1 MQHLANSHA
10 PVLLDKIINI
20 IQMNFQPP
28 NDLVVF
34 DGTFG
39 GGGYTS
45 RFLELG
51 WQVFAC
57 DLDPLA
63 KNYLP
68 DGESSCFHFEQNNF
82 ADYIFTFPDSFF
94 DVIVLDLGFS
104 SNQLAYSQRGFSY
117 FNSEEVLD
125 LRYNPYMGL
134 SAWEKIRSLPS
145 SRDLQKILYQ
155 YSGEIL
161 SSRLADPLYNLAKKY
176 PNLTVGQVVT
186 ELTKAIPKK
195 WMRRKPAIFSRI
207 WQALRIWVNDEFG
220 SLEKFLNIAPSK
232 LKPSGLLM
240 IVCFHSLED
249 KLVTS
254 FMRHMA
260 KPQEIDEFGNKQQ
273 TFKLLTR
280 KAITPEV
287 VEISQNNR
295 SRSAG
300 LRVLQKLG

>member
-1 MQHLANSHA
+1 MQHLANSHV
-10 PVLLDKIINI
+10 PVLLDKIIGI
-20 IQMNFQPP
+20 IQTNFQQPK
-28 NDLVVF
+28 NLVIF

-68 DGESSCFHFEQNNF
+68 DGESGYFRFEQNNF
-82 ADYIFTFPDSFF
+82 ADYILTFPDSFF
-94 DVIVLDLGFS
+94 DVVVLDLGFS
-104 SNQLAYSQRGFSY
+104 SNQLAYSHRGFSY

-134 SAWEKIRSLPS
+134 SAWEKIRSLPT
-145 SRDLQKILYQ
+145 SRDLQKILYT
-155 YSGEIL
+155 YSGESL
-161 SSRLADPLYNLAKKY
+161 SASLAGPLHRLAQNY
-176 PNLTVGQVVT
+176 PNLTVGQAVT
-186 ELTKAIPKK
+186 ELTKVIPKK
-195 WMRRKPAIFSRI
+195 WLHRKPAIFSRI

-220 SLEKFLNIAPSK
+220 SLEKFLNTAPVK

-249 KLVTS
+249 KLVTN
-254 FMRHMA
+254 FMRRLA
-260 KPQEIDEFGNKQQ
+260 KPQEVDEFGNKKQ

-280 KAITPEV
+280 KAVSPDAR
-287 VEISQNNR
+287 EISQNNR

-300 LRVLQKLG
+300 LRVLQKLD

>member
-1 MQHLANSHA
+1 MHQSVNLHV
-10 PVLLDKIINI
+10 PVLLDRIIKIIQTNLQSANNLI
-20 IQMNFQPP
+20 
-28 NDLVVF
+28 VF

-39 GGGYTS
+39 GGGYTT
-45 RFLELG
+45 RFLNLG
-51 WQVFAC
+51 WRVFAC
-57 DLDPLA
+57 DLDPLVW
-63 KNYLP
+63 NYLP
-68 DGESSCFHFEQNNF
+68 VNKSEFLHFEQKNF
-82 ADYIFTFPDSFF
+82 ADYIQDFSDNFF

-104 SNQLAYSQRGFSY
+104 SNQLAWSQRGFSY
-117 FNSEEVLD
+117 FNTEEVLD
-125 LRYNPYMGL
+125 LRYNPQTGL
-134 SAWEKIRSLPS
+134 SAWEKIGSLPS

-207 WQALRIWVNDEFG
+207 WQALRIWVNEEFE

-232 LKPSGLLM
+232 LKPSGLLI

-254 FMRHMA
+254 FMRQMA
-260 KPQEIDEFGNKQQ
+260 KPQEVDEFGNKKQ

-280 KAITPEV
+280 KAITPKT

-300 LRVLQKLG
+300 LRVLQKLD